1 MNKVNENL
9 QMFIKEELCI
19 NTAKSLKHVDE
30 LFVLIWEIRP
40 QWGLFNSLPLGDIS
54 IRSHFLMQLFSA
66 FLVLQ
71 PFNTV
76 PHVVMTPNHK
86 IIFWFKM

>member
-66 FLVLQ
+66 FLVFSSISVITFFVKYL
-71 PFNTV
+71 
-76 PHVVMTPNHK
+76 
-86 IIFWFKM
+86 ISRS